1 MSTLPGTSD
10 AQFLYPCLKS
20 CALYRESSGGTCG
33 SADDPVRILGESES
47 QDPEFQK
54 EYLKLIGEEPTSVMP
69 NDMEKLVRE
78 LPRYTEIVALFK
90 RISDE
95 CMIVR
100 PCNSPCLEIFKQAVY
115 RLPAPGLDSARPMRE
130 ESEAAYP

>member
-1 MSTLPGTSD
+1 VHFIPSR
-10 AQFLYPCLKS
+10 A
-20 CALYRESSGGTCG
+20 GGT
-33 SADDPVRILGESES
+33 AEPPVIQFVSLESES

-54 EYLKLIGEEPTSVMP
+54 EYLKLVGEEPTSVLP

-78 LPRYTEIVALFK
+78 PPRYTEIVALFK

-100 PCNSPCLEIFKQAVY
+100 PCNSPCLEIFMQAAY
-115 RLPAPGLDSARPMRE
+115 RLPAQGLDSARPMRE

>member
-1 MSTLPGTSD
+1 MPSFFT
-10 AQFLYPCLKS
+10 
-20 CALYRESSGGTCG
+20 RERRVVHFIPSRAGGT
-33 SADDPVRILGESES
+33 AEPPVIQFVSLRESES

-54 EYLKLIGEEPTSVMP
+54 EYLKRGGGEPTSVTP

-78 LPRYTEIVALFK
+78 PPRDREIVALFK

-100 PCNSPCLEIFKQAVY
+100 PCNSPCLEIF
-115 RLPAPGLDSARPMRE
+115 M
-130 ESEAAYP
+130 

>member
-1 MSTLPGTSD
+1 MEKQKSG
-10 AQFLYPCLKS
+10 AQ
-20 CALYRESSGGTCG
+20 RES
-33 SADDPVRILGESES
+33 
-47 QDPEFQK
+47 
-54 EYLKLIGEEPTSVMP
+54 LKLIGEEPTSVMP
-69 NDMEKLVRE
+69 DDMEKLVRE

-95 CMIVR
+95 CVIAR
-100 PCNSPCLEIFKQAVY
+100 PCNSPCLEIFMQAVY